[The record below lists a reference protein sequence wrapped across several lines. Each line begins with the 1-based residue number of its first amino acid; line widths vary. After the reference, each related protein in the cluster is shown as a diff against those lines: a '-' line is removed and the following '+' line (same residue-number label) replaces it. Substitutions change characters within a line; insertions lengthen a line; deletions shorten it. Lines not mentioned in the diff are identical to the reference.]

1 MKTLSMMG
9 VALIAAGML
18 ATTSC
23 NSLKKTST
31 QTPEKME
38 QTAEPAAG
46 TATPAKSQAID
57 ALIGEWS
64 ITEVAGKNIVVNGE
78 DHPKITFAQ
87 VAGHDDMLRVIGFNG
102 CNYINGDWQFSGDA
116 VRPAGEFISSL
127 RACPDAPYEND
138 INVAIN
144 TVTSYRLVNAE
155 NLELLAAGKVVM
167 KLRSRNLSFLNG
179 AWKVTA
185 IQGNP
190 VPATADVKVVID
202 VDECKIHGNA
212 GCNILNGDVV
222 VNLDKGDGIEFKN
235 LATTR
240 MMCPDMDTERAFLLA
255 LEQVDTAV
263 RGATASEAV
272 MRDDSGKAVINLTR
286 LSPDQIAEGE

>member
-1 MKTLSMMG
+1 M
-9 VALIAAGML
+9 
-18 ATTSC
+18 
-23 NSLKKTST
+23 
-31 QTPEKME
+31 ME
-38 QTAEPAAG
+38 QTSEKQNTTVPVSQ
-46 TATPAKSQAID
+46 TPAID

-64 ITEVAGKNIVVNGE
+64 ITEVAGKKVVINGE

-102 CNYINGDWQFSGDA
+102 CNYINGDWQFSGTA
-116 VRPAGEFISSL
+116 VRPSGEFISSL

-144 TVTSYRLVNAE
+144 TVTAYRLVDAE
-155 NLELLAAGKVVM
+155 NLDLMASGNVVM

-190 VPATADVKVVID
+190 VPASADVKVVID

-212 GCNILNGDVV
+212 GCNVLNGDVV
-222 VNLDKGDGIEFKN
+222 VNLDKGDGIEFKH
-235 LATTR
+235 LATSR
-240 MMCPDMDTERAFLLA
+240 MMCPDMATEQAFLLA

-263 RGATASEAV
+263 RGANPAEAV
-272 MRDDSGKAVINLTR
+272 MRDDSGKTVITMTR
-286 LSPDQIAEGE
+286 LSPDQIGGE